1 MQRRKSKAQPAGKV
15 TPLHHGHPMNSMNPI
30 NLHQIAIEAMRIRG
44 LLPAFAPQA
53 LQEAEDAR
61 QAAPERNSAIRD
73 LRQLTWFSIDNDDTR
88 DLDQLSV
95 AEALPDGAA
104 RLLVAVAD
112 VDTKVAPGGAVD
124 GHAAVN
130 TTSVYTAAG
139 VFPMLP
145 EVLSNDLTSLHE
157 GLERLAVVVEMQV
170 EADGTVSSSSVYR
183 ACVLNRAK
191 LTYDGVSAWLDGLAP
206 APPQIASV
214 PGLEAQLR
222 LHDALA
228 GQLRQWRQTR
238 GALNV
243 NTVSARPVFDENGQ
257 LVDLRPDQKNRAKD
271 LIADLMIAANGA
283 TARYLADQGFPSLRR
298 FLQAP
303 RRWDRIALLAASH
316 GVQLPP
322 TPDPLALDR
331 FLNARRLAD
340 PAGFADLSLA
350 VVKLLGSGEYAA
362 APAAAAGAAAA
373 TGMGHFGLA
382 VNDYAHS
389 TAPNRRFPDLVTQRL
404 LKAAIAGNAPPYS
417 AEQLGD
423 IAQHCTLQEDN
434 ASKVERQVLK
444 AAGAWLLHGRI
455 GEVFDAIVTGAAPKG
470 TFVRISS
477 PMLEG
482 RVVRG
487 FEGLDVGDVA
497 RVRLLAVDAEKSFI
511 DFERA

>member
-1 MQRRKSKAQPAGKV
+1 
-15 TPLHHGHPMNSMNPI
+15 MNPI
-30 NLHQIAIEAMRIRG
+30 NLHQIAVEAMRARG
-44 LLPAFAPQA
+44 LLPAFAPQT

-61 QAAPERNSAIRD
+61 QAETERSGAIRD
-73 LRQLTWFSIDNDDTR
+73 LRHLTWFSIDNDDTR

-95 AEALPDGAA
+95 AEPLPAGST

-112 VDTKVAPGGAVD
+112 VDTKVAAGGAVD
-124 GHAAVN
+124 GHAGAN

-157 GLERLAVVVEMQV
+157 DQERLAVVVDMQV
-170 EADGTVSSSSVYR
+170 EADGTVSASSVYR
-183 ACVLNRAK
+183 ACVFNRAK
-191 LTYDGVSAWLDGLAP
+191 LTYDGVSAWLDGEAP
-206 APPQIASV
+206 PPPQIGRV

-222 LHDALA
+222 LHDALT

-243 NTVSARPVFDENGQ
+243 STVSARPVFDENGQ
-257 LVDLRPDQKNRAKD
+257 LVDLRPDHKNRAKD

-298 FLQAP
+298 LLQAP
-303 RRWDRIALLAASH
+303 RRWDRIALLASSH
-316 GVQLPP
+316 GVQLPA

-331 FLNARRLAD
+331 FLSARRLAD

-362 APAAAAGAAAA
+362 APATADGAPAA
-373 TGMGHFGLA
+373 TGLGHFGLA

-404 LKAAIAGNAPPYS
+404 LKAAIAGEAPPYS
-417 AEQLGD
+417 AEQLSD
-423 IAQHCTLQEDN
+423 IAKHCTLQEDN

-470 TFVRISS
+470 TFVRIGS

-487 FEGLDVGDVA
+487 FEGLDVGDAA
-497 RVRLLAVDAEKSFI
+497 RVRLLAVDADKSFI

>member
-1 MQRRKSKAQPAGKV
+1 
-15 TPLHHGHPMNSMNPI
+15 MNPI
-30 NLHQIAIEAMRIRG
+30 TPITPITAVNPVNLHRIAVEAMRTRG
-44 LLPAFAPQA
+44 LLPAFAPEA

-61 QAAPERNSAIRD
+61 QASPERSSAIRD
-73 LRQLTWFSIDNDDTR
+73 LRHLTWFSIDNDDTR

-95 AEALPDGAA
+95 AEPLAAGAA

-124 GHAAVN
+124 DHAAAN

-145 EVLSNDLTSLHE
+145 ELLSNDLTSLHE
-157 GLERLAVVVEMQV
+157 DQERLAVVVDMQV
-170 EADGTVSSSSVYR
+170 EADGTVSASSVYR
-183 ACVLNRAK
+183 ATVLNRAK
-191 LTYDGVSAWLDGLAP
+191 LTYDGVSAWLDGT
-206 APPQIASV
+206 APPPAQIASV

-222 LHDALA
+222 LHDVLA
-228 GQLRQWRQTR
+228 GALRQWRQTR

-243 NTVSARPVFDENGQ
+243 NTVSARPVFEDGL
-257 LVDLRPDQKNRAKD
+257 LVDLRPDYKNRAKD

-283 TARYLADQGFPSLRR
+283 TARFLVDQGFPSLRR

-316 GVQLPP
+316 GVQLPA
-322 TPDPLALDR
+322 TPDALALDR
-331 FLNARRLAD
+331 FLSARRLAD

-362 APAAAAGAAAA
+362 APAATADA
-373 TGMGHFGLA
+373 TGTGHFGLA

-404 LKAAIAGNAPPYS
+404 LKAAIAGAAPPYS
-417 AEQLGD
+417 AEQLTA

-455 GEVFDAIVTGAAPKG
+455 GEVFDALVTGAAVKG

-487 FEGLDVGDVA
+487 FEGLDVGDTA

>member
-1 MQRRKSKAQPAGKV
+1 MAEPLAAG
-15 TPLHHGHPMNSMNPI
+15 S
-30 NLHQIAIEAMRIRG
+30 
-44 LLPAFAPQA
+44 
-53 LQEAEDAR
+53 
-61 QAAPERNSAIRD
+61 
-73 LRQLTWFSIDNDDTR
+73 
-88 DLDQLSV
+88 
-95 AEALPDGAA
+95 A

-124 GHAAVN
+124 NHAAAN

-145 EVLSNDLTSLHE
+145 EALSTDMTSRHE
-157 GLERLAVVVEMQV
+157 GQERLAVVVDMQV
-170 EADGTVSSSSVYR
+170 EANDTVSRSSVYR

-191 LTYDGVSAWLDGLAP
+191 LTYDGVSAWLGGTASP
-206 APPQIASV
+206 PPQIANV
-214 PGLEAQLR
+214 PGLEDQLR

-257 LVDLRPDQKNRAKD
+257 LVELRPDQKNRAKD

-283 TARYLADQGFPSLRR
+283 TARFLVDKGFPSLRR

-316 GVQLPP
+316 GMQLPA
-322 TPDPLALDR
+322 TPDALALDR
-331 FLNARRLAD
+331 FLSARRLAD

-362 APAAAAGAAAA
+362 APAAADDANGL
-373 TGMGHFGLA
+373 GYFGLA

-404 LKAAIAGNAPPYS
+404 LKAAIAGEAPPYS
-417 AEQLGD
+417 AEQLTE
-423 IAQHCTLQEDN
+423 IAKHCTLQEDN

-444 AAGAWLLHGRI
+444 AAGAWLLHCRCP
-455 GEVFDAIVTGAAPKG
+455 APVPWRPRMRHWPAG
-470 TFVRISS
+470 QS
-477 PMLEG
+477 PS
-482 RVVRG
+482 
-487 FEGLDVGDVA
+487 
-497 RVRLLAVDAEKSFI
+497 RLSF
-511 DFERA
+511 RA

>member
-1 MQRRKSKAQPAGKV
+1 
-15 TPLHHGHPMNSMNPI
+15 MNPI
-30 NLHQIAIEAMRIRG
+30 NLHQIAVDAMRARG

-61 QAAPERNSAIRD
+61 QAIPERNATIRD

-95 AEALPDGAA
+95 AEPLAA
-104 RLLVAVAD
+104 GSTRLRVAVAD

-124 GHAAVN
+124 DHAGAN

-157 GLERLAVVVEMQV
+157 NQERLAVVVDMQV
-170 EADGTVSSSSVYR
+170 EADGTVSASSVYR
-183 ACVLNRAK
+183 ALVLNRAK
-191 LTYDGVSAWLDGLAP
+191 LTYDGVSAWLDGT
-206 APPQIASV
+206 APPPAQVASV
-214 PGLEAQLR
+214 PGLQEQLH

-228 GQLRQWRQTR
+228 GALRQWRQTR

-257 LVDLRPDQKNRAKD
+257 LTDLRPDHKNRAKD

-283 TARYLADQGFPSLRR
+283 TARFLVEQGFPSLRR

-316 GVQLPP
+316 GAQLPA

-331 FLNARRLAD
+331 FLSARRLAD

-362 APAAAAGAAAA
+362 APAAADGAN
-373 TGMGHFGLA
+373 GLGHFGLA

-404 LKAAIAGNAPPYS
+404 LKAAIAGEAPPYS
-417 AEQLGD
+417 AEQLTE
-423 IAQHCTLQEDN
+423 IARHCTLQEDN

-455 GEVFDAIVTGAAPKG
+455 GEVFEALVTGAAPKG

-487 FEGLDVGDVA
+487 FEGLDVGDA
-497 RVRLLAVDAEKSFI
+497 AQVRLLAVDAEKSFI

>member
-1 MQRRKSKAQPAGKV
+1 
-15 TPLHHGHPMNSMNPI
+15 MNPI
-30 NLHQIAIEAMRIRG
+30 NLHQIAVEAMRTRG

-61 QAAPERNSAIRD
+61 QAKPERNSTIRD
-73 LRQLTWFSIDNDDTR
+73 LRHLSWFSIDNDDTR

-95 AEALPDGAA
+95 AEPLANGMT

-112 VDTKVAPGGAVD
+112 VDTMVRPGGAVD
-124 GHAAVN
+124 GHAGAN

-145 EVLSNDLTSLHE
+145 KALSEDLTSLHE
-157 GLERLAVVVEMQV
+157 DRERLAVVVDMQV
-170 EADGTVSSSSVYR
+170 EAKGTVSASSVYR
-183 ACVLNRAK
+183 AVVLNRAK
-191 LTYDGVSAWLDGLAP
+191 LSYDGVSAWLDGTKP

-222 LHDALA
+222 LHDTLA
-228 GQLRQWRQTR
+228 GALRQWRQAR

-243 NTVSARPVFDENGQ
+243 NTLSARPVFEDGQ
-257 LVDLRPDQKNRAKD
+257 LVDLRADEKNRAKD

-283 TARYLADQGFPSLRR
+283 TARYLVDQGFPSLRR
-298 FLQAP
+298 LLQAP
-303 RRWDRIALLAASH
+303 KRWDRIALLASSH
-316 GVQLPP
+316 GVQLPAL
-322 TPDPLALDR
+322 PDALALDG
-331 FLNARRLAD
+331 FLSARRLAD

-350 VVKLLGSGEYAA
+350 VVKMLGSGEYAA
-362 APAAAAGAAAA
+362 APAAAAGAAAP
-373 TGMGHFGLA
+373 TGLGHFGLA

-404 LKAAIAGNAPPYS
+404 LKAAIAGEAPPYS
-417 AEQLGD
+417 DEQLAG

-444 AAGAWLLHGRI
+444 AAGAWLLQGRV
-455 GEVFDAIVTGAAPKG
+455 GEFFDALVTGAAAKG
-470 TFVRISS
+470 TFVRINS
-477 PMLEG
+477 PLLEG

-487 FEGLDVGDVA
+487 FEGLDVGDSL

>member
-1 MQRRKSKAQPAGKV
+1 
-15 TPLHHGHPMNSMNPI
+15 MNPI
-30 NLHQIAIEAMRIRG
+30 NLHQIAIEAMRTRG

-61 QAAPERNSAIRD
+61 QAEPERSGAIRD

-95 AEALPDGAA
+95 AEPLAA
-104 RLLVAVAD
+104 GSTRLLVAVAD

-124 GHAAVN
+124 SHAAAN

-145 EVLSNDLTSLHE
+145 ETLSNDLTSLHQDQ
-157 GLERLAVVVEMQV
+157 ERLAVVVEMQV

-183 ACVLNRAK
+183 GWVLNRAK

-214 PGLEAQLR
+214 AGLEDQLR

-228 GQLRQWRQTR
+228 SQLRQWRQTR

-243 NTVSARPVFDENGQ
+243 NPASARPVFEDGQ
-257 LVDLRPDQKNRAKD
+257 LVDLRPDVKNRAMD

-283 TARYLADQGFPSLRR
+283 TARYLVDQGFPSLRR
-298 FLQAP
+298 LLQAP
-303 RRWDRIALLAASH
+303 RRWDRIVLLAASH
-316 GVQLPP
+316 DVQLPAL
-322 TPDPLALDR
+322 PDALALDH

-362 APAAAAGAAAA
+362 APAAAAGAAAV

-404 LKAAIAGNAPPYS
+404 LKAAIAGEAPPYS

-423 IAQHCTLQEDN
+423 IARHCTLQEDN

-487 FEGLDVGDVA
+487 FEGLDVGDAA